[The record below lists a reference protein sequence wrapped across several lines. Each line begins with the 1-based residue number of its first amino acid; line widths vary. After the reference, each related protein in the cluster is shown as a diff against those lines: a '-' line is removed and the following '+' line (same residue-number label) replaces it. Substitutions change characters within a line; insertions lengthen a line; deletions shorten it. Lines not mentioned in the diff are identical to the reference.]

1 MAGGIQLEVLTPSG
15 RALEVETAEV
25 TATGP
30 LGEFG
35 VLPGHTYLVTL
46 IEPCTLRYAGGSIEV
61 SAGVCRIGEDRMS
74 VLVAAAG
81 PGSAEVPSPFKLSDD
96 TVTAEEEAH

>member
-1 MAGGIQLEVLTPSG
+1 MADGIQLEVLTPSG
-15 RALEVETAEV
+15 RALDVRTGEV
-25 TATGP
+25 TAVGP

-46 IEPCTLRYAGGSIEV
+46 IEPCTIRYAGGSIEV
-61 SAGVCRIGEDRMS
+61 SAGVCRIGEDRMT

-81 PGSAEVPSPFKLSDD
+81 PGATEKPSPFKLPDD
-96 TVTAEEEAH
+96 TVVVEEEAH